1 MIRSK
6 TYLPLAAVAALGLGL
21 YGCGGGGGDGPATMM
36 PEPEPDPG
44 AVADAIDF
52 TANGGS
58 TQGSSNW
65 WHSQGGFAGE
75 NKTTGFSYQDSERPH
90 VIVSNDTNGDLQLNV
105 GLFDVWTYDLLG
117 DSPISYNRYIST
129 YDGAGEDLEGVTQSR
144 RLIEGHDLDEGEAK
158 EWSLT
163 ELTKDHEDGSSLTVY
178 IATDLDSGTT
188 ATDPFYPENQ
198 QGDDIVLDDLDDA
211 IPGGVDHMTVSIR
224 STDAPIRGKLNGE
237 PGQFS
242 CSEDRCNVADDRGEG
257 NYAMAFPGLV
267 FEPDDG
273 TEPVDVVTSPFGYA
287 PAADYL
293 AFGYWLYVP
302 ADLDDTQDYTF
313 GVFGSGGDL
322 FRANNLEGLE
332 GTATYEGDA
341 TGMYFVGG
349 LSNNPATGYFTA
361 DVKLDANFGTSSDLG
376 SIEGMV
382 DNLKFEDHNAHA
394 TLFPEMIVLDGAP
407 AWLADDFGVAPYST
421 NIFDE
426 PWGTLDPEGFAG
438 GGLYGT
444 SSEGNEVFWGTW
456 FAQFH
461 GNGAAS
467 TDHPAGIA
475 GTFASFLP
483 AFDGNGDYVP
493 GPADRGLAG
502 GFAARKQDD
511 QQ

>member
-1 MIRSK
+1 MSPR
-6 TYLPLAAVAALGLGL
+6 P
-21 YGCGGGGGDGPATMM
+21 
-36 PEPEPDPG
+36 
-44 AVADAIDF
+44 
-52 TANGGS
+52 
-58 TQGSSNW
+58 SSNW
-65 WHSQGGFAGE
+65 WYSAGGFAGE
-75 NKTTGFSYQDSERPH
+75 NRTTGFSYRESEAPH
-90 VIVSNDTNGDLQLNV
+90 VIVSNDANGDLQFNV
-105 GLFDVWTYDLLG
+105 ALFDAWSDEYLG
-117 DSPISYNRYIST
+117 DSRIDYTRYIAT
-129 YDGAGEDLEGVTQSR
+129 NDGVGEGLEGVTQAR
-144 RLIEGHDLDEGEAK
+144 RLIEGHDLDAGEDE

-178 IATDLDSGTT
+178 VATDLDSGTT
-188 ATDPFYPENQ
+188 AIDPFYVERQ
-198 QGDDIVLDDLDDA
+198 QGDDIVLDELDDA
-211 IPGGVDHMTVSIR
+211 IPDGVDFLQVR
-224 STDAPIRGKLNGE
+224 LGSTDAPIQGKLNGE

-242 CSEDRCNVADDRGEG
+242 CSVNQCDLGDSREEG
-257 NYAMAFPGLV
+257 NFSINSPGLV
-267 FEPDDG
+267 FTPDDG
-273 TEPVDVVTSPFGYA
+273 TGPVDVVPSPFGHA

-302 ADLDDTQDYTF
+302 GDRDDTQDYTF
-313 GVFGSGGDL
+313 GVFGGGGDL
-322 FRANNLEGLE
+322 FKANNLEGLE

-341 TGMYFVGG
+341 TGMYFVDG

-361 DVKLDANFGTSSDLG
+361 DVKLDANFGTSSDMG

-382 DNLKFEDHNAHA
+382 DNLQFEDHNAHA

-407 AWLADDFGVAPYST
+407 AWLADDFGVAAYST

-426 PWGTLDPEGFAG
+426 PWRTLDPEGFAAG
-438 GGLYGT
+438 GTYGT
-444 SSEGNEVFWGTW
+444 SSDGNEQWYGTW

-475 GTFASFLP
+475 GPFASYLA
-483 AFDGNGDYVP
+483 AFDGNGDYVT